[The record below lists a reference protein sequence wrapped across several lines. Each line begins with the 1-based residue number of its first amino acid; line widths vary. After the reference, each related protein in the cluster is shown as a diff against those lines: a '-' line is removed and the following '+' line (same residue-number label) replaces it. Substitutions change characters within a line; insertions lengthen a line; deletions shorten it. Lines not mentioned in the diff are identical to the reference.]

1 MSHNP
6 LEQFLISPIVQFSP
20 FGVNLAFT
28 NASLF
33 MVISTSLCVTY
44 LWFAVRSPQ
53 LIPSKLQVSVEL
65 VHKMVLNMLGSTIGE
80 EQGKKFVPLI
90 FSIFLFVLFSNFC
103 GMLPKSFATT
113 SQIIITFALSS
124 IVFLVITLVGIFTH
138 GVRFF
143 KLFLPSGC
151 PVWLAPLMIVIELFS
166 FLAKPISLS
175 LRLAANITSGHI
187 LLHVI
192 GSAIVAMTLL
202 FKFVPF
208 SLVIV
213 LVGFEFFV
221 AILQAYIFAILSC
234 VYLADVVNL
243 H

>member
-6 LEQFLISPIVQFSP
+6 LDQFFVTPLLKCNP
-20 FGVNLAFT
+20 FGLNLAFT

-33 MVISTSLCVTY
+33 MTIATSFCITY
-44 LWFAVRSPQ
+44 LWYALRSPQ
-53 LIPSKLQVSVEL
+53 LVPSKLQMSVEML
-65 VHKMVLNMLGSTIGE
+65 HKMIGNMLGSTIGE
-80 EQGKKFVPLI
+80 EKGKRFVSLI
-90 FSIFLFVLFSNFC
+90 FSVFLFVLSSNFC
-103 GMLPKSFATT
+103 GMLPKSFAVT
-113 SQIIITFALSS
+113 SQIIVTFALAS
-124 IVFLVITLVGIFTH
+124 IVFLVITTVGIFSH
-138 GVRFF
+138 GFGFF
-143 KLFLPSGC
+143 RLFLPSGC
-151 PVWLAPLMIVIELFS
+151 PLWLAPLMILIELFS

-192 GSAIVAMTLL
+192 GSAIVLMSLL
-202 FKFVPF
+202 FKFIPF

-234 VYLADVVNL
+234 VYLADVINL